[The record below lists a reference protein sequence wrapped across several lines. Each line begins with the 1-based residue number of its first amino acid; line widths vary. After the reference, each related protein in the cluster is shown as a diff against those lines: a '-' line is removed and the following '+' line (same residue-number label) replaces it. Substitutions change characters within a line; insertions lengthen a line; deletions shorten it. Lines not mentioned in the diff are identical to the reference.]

1 MFIANR
7 KIFQI
12 NNHLL
17 TTIMK
22 KVLFTIAFAI
32 TTQICISQ
40 KILISVDMEGLAGVV
55 TDAQL
60 GPSGFEYQRFRQFM
74 TDEALAAIDGALE
87 AGAKEI
93 VVADAHGNGQN
104 LLIERFPED
113 VKIIRSWPRRF
124 GMVAG
129 IDESFDGVMLIGYH
143 SSTNNKEGVRAHTF
157 SSARLTNVSL
167 NNTPVSEGMWAA
179 MVTGHFGVPVIMVS
193 GDNIA
198 VKEVK
203 NFVGDVETTIVKEAM
218 GFHSAKTLTP
228 SAASKL
234 IKESSFNAVKR
245 IKDFKPYKVENPVE
259 LIVSFKHYQPSA
271 ILDYFSIVERIDS
284 HSIKFIGEAMVEVA
298 DFFVFLMEYGS
309 SIEP

>member
-1 MFIANR
+1 
-7 KIFQI
+7 
-12 NNHLL
+12 
-17 TTIMK
+17 MK
-22 KVLFTIAFAI
+22 KILITLFFATI
-32 TTQICISQ
+32 THLCISQ

-55 TDAQL
+55 TGAQL

-74 TDEALAAIDGALE
+74 TEEALAAIDGALE

-104 LLIERFPED
+104 LLIEKFPDD

-129 IDESFDGVMLIGYH
+129 IDESFDGVILIGYH

-157 SSARLTNVSL
+157 SSARLTNVSI
-167 NNTPVSEGMWAA
+167 NGTPVSEGMWAA
-179 MVTGHFGVPVIMVS
+179 MVTGHFDVPIIMVT

-203 NFVGDVETTIVKEAM
+203 EFVGDVETVEVKEAL

-228 SAASKL
+228 AAASKL
-234 IKESSFNAVKR
+234 IKESSFDAVKR
-245 IKDFKPYKVENPVE
+245 IKDFKPHKVQNPVE
-259 LIVSFKHYQPSA
+259 LVVTFKHYQPSA
-271 ILDYFSIVERIDS
+271 ILDYLSIVERVDS
-284 HSIKFIGEAMVEVA
+284 HSIKFVGNDMVEVA
-298 DFFVFLMEYGS
+298 DFFVFLMEYGN
-309 SIEP
+309 IEP